1 MIEFKG
7 SLKAFFKAYPKDKRS
22 LDEVYCVVSYNAI
35 TKKETKTN
43 YHFVGSLGEKS
54 FKKIETAV
62 FETKQV
68 LNKTAAE
75 NSQVVKK
82 PKDPKLNKAFNDD
95 EVSEYGDRGMKLYDM
110 IKATKKMTHTE
121 SLALGC
127 VLTEYIFDADLKV
140 DIDKNDVKGLLT
152 ELYDKY
158 NDEKIRKEIAWFLDN
173 YPRII
178 RTNTAWKKQKYKS
191 YKFVAH

>member
-35 TKKETKTN
+35 TKKETKTS

-54 FKKIETAV
+54 FKKVEMAA
-62 FETKQV
+62 ETKV
-68 LNKTAAE
+68 LNKMTAE
-75 NSQVVKK
+75 NSQIVEKQ
-82 PKDPKLNKAFNDD
+82 KDSKLNKAFNDD
-95 EVSEYGDRGMKLYDM
+95 EVSEYVDRGMKLYDM
-110 IKATKKMTHTE
+110 IKATKKMTHAE
-121 SLALGC
+121 SLAMGC

-152 ELYDKY
+152 ELYNKY
-158 NDEKIRKEIAWFLDN
+158 NDKIIRKEVAWFLDN

-191 YKFVAH
+191 

>member
-22 LDEVYCVVSYNAI
+22 LDEVYCIVSYNAI
-35 TKKETKTN
+35 TKKETKAS

-54 FKKIETAV
+54 FKKVEMAAA
-62 FETKQV
+62 ETKQV
-68 LNKTAAE
+68 LNKMTAE
-75 NSQVVKK
+75 NPQIVEK
-82 PKDPKLNKAFNDD
+82 PKDSKSNKAFNDD
-95 EVSEYGDRGMKLYDM
+95 EVTEFDDRGMKLYDM
-110 IKATKKMTHTE
+110 IKATKKMTHAE
-121 SLALGC
+121 SLAMGC

-152 ELYDKY
+152 ELYNKY
-158 NDEKIRKEIAWFLDN
+158 NDEIIRKEVAWFLDN

-191 YKFVAH
+191 

>member
-35 TKKETKTN
+35 TKKETKTS

-54 FKKIETAV
+54 FKKVEMASV
-62 FETKQV
+62 ETKQV
-68 LNKTAAE
+68 LNKMTAE
-75 NSQVVKK
+75 NPQIVET
-82 PKDPKLNKAFNDD
+82 PKDPELNKAFNEAEVCAYD
-95 EVSEYGDRGMKLYDM
+95 ERGTKLYEM
-110 IKATKKMTHTE
+110 IKATKKMTCAE

-127 VLTEYIFDADLKV
+127 VLTEYIFAADLKN
-140 DIDKNDVKGLLT
+140 DIDKKDVKGLLT
-152 ELYDKY
+152 ELYNKY
-158 NDEKIRKEIAWFLDN
+158 NDKIIRKEVAWFLDN

-191 YKFVAH
+191 

>member
-7 SLKAFFKAYPKDKRS
+7 SLKAFFKAYPKETRS
-22 LDEVYCVVSYNAI
+22 LDELYCIVSYNAI

-54 FKKIETAV
+54 FKKVEMTDVET
-62 FETKQV
+62 EQV
-68 LNKTAAE
+68 LNKMTAE
-75 NSQVVKK
+75 N
-82 PKDPKLNKAFNDD
+82 PKIVEKQKDSKSNKAFNDD
-95 EVSEYGDRGMKLYDM
+95 ETSAYADRGLKLYDL
-110 IKATKKMTHTE
+110 IKATKKMTHAE
-121 SLALGC
+121 SLAMGC

-152 ELYDKY
+152 ELYNKY
-158 NDEKIRKEIAWFLDN
+158 NDKIIRKEVAWFLDN

-191 YKFVAH
+191 